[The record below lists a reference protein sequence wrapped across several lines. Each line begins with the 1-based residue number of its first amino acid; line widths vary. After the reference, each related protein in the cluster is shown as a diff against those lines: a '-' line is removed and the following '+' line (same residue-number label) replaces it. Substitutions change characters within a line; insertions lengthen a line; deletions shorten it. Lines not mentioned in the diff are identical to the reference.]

1 MAKSILFQAEIQK
14 LTEERLIKLEFQ
26 TKILLLSFAITVV
39 LGMIIVPILK
49 KLKVGQIERDDGP
62 ESHLKKQGT
71 PTMGGIII
79 MLGIIIVTIG
89 AYIYY
94 KAKDVESAQNLLP
107 ILGLTIGFGIIG
119 FVDDFKKLVLKNTK
133 GLKPSL
139 KMLGLLIISV
149 LYVLYLVKGLNL
161 GNQTYIPI
169 LREYISIPVY
179 AYIPFAILVI
189 LATTNAVNLTDG
201 IDGLSSSVC
210 TIIIT
215 CLTIIA
221 TIFEV
226 KEIVVFGAIVIGSV
240 LGFLMF
246 NIHPAKVFMGDT
258 GSLFLGGVISGIA
271 LYLQMPLILLVI
283 AIIPVIETISVIIQ
297 VTYFKKTGKRV
308 FKMAPIH
315 HHLELSGWRENQV
328 VMLFSVITLVVSVI
342 GLKIV

>member
-1 MAKSILFQAEIQK
+1 M
-14 LTEERLIKLEFQ
+14 IKLDFQ
-26 TKILLLSFAITVV
+26 TKILLISFAVTVV
-39 LGMIIVPILK
+39 LGIIIVPILR
-49 KLKVGQIERDDGP
+49 KLKVGQIERNDGP

-71 PTMGGIII
+71 PTMGGIIM
-79 MLGIIIVTIG
+79 MLGIIIVTIV
-89 AYIYY
+89 AYVYY
-94 KAKDVESAQNLLP
+94 KSKDAELAKCLLP

-119 FVDDFKKLVLKNTK
+119 FIDDFKKLVLKNTK

-139 KMLGLLIISV
+139 KMLGLLLISV
-149 LYVLYLVKGLNL
+149 IFVLYLIKGLQL
-161 GNQTYIPI
+161 GTETYIPV
-169 LREYISIPVY
+169 LKQYITIPVY

-221 TIFEV
+221 TIFGV
-226 KEIVVFGAIVIGSV
+226 KEIVVFGAAVIGAV

-246 NIHPAKVFMGDT
+246 NIYPAKVFMGDT
-258 GSLFLGGVISGIA
+258 GSLFLGGVVSGIA
-271 LYLQMPLILLVI
+271 LYLKMPLVLLII

-297 VTYFKKTGKRV
+297 VTFFKKTGKRV

-315 HHLELSGWRENQV
+315 HHFELSGWKENQV
-328 VMLFSVITLVVSVI
+328 VMVFSIITLIASIV
-342 GLKIV
+342 GLQII

>member
-1 MAKSILFQAEIQK
+1 M
-14 LTEERLIKLEFQ
+14 EFQ
-26 TKILLLSFAITVV
+26 INILLLSFAITVV
-39 LGMIIVPILK
+39 LGLIIVPILR
-49 KLKVGQIERDDGP
+49 KLKVGQIERSDGP

-79 MLGIIIVTIG
+79 MLGIIIVTVG

-94 KAKDVESAQNLLP
+94 KLKNPELAQNLLP

-119 FVDDFKKLVLKNTK
+119 FIDDFKKLVLKNTK
-133 GLKPSL
+133 GLSPSL

-149 LYVLYLVKGLNL
+149 IYVLYLINGLNL
-161 GNQTYIPI
+161 GTEMYVPI
-169 LREYISIPVY
+169 LKQYVNLPIY
-179 AYIPFAILVI
+179 FYIPFAIVVI
-189 LATTNAVNLTDG
+189 LGTTNAVNLTDG

-221 TIFEV
+221 TMFEI
-226 KEIVVFGAIVIGSV
+226 KEIVVFGAVVIGAV

-271 LYLQMPLILLVI
+271 LYLKMPLILLVI
-283 AIIPVIETISVIIQ
+283 AIIPVIETLSVIIQ

-315 HHLELSGWRENQV
+315 HHLELSGWKENQV
-328 VMLFSVITLVVSVI
+328 VMLFSVITLVASVI
-342 GLKIV
+342 GLQIV

>member
-1 MAKSILFQAEIQK
+1 M
-14 LTEERLIKLEFQ
+14 IKLKFQ
-26 TKILLLSFAITVV
+26 TKLLLLSFAVTVV

-49 KLKVGQIERDDGP
+49 KLKVGQIERKDGP

-79 MLGIIIVTIG
+79 ILGIILVTVS

-94 KAKDVESAQNLLP
+94 SSREVEFASRLLP
-107 ILGLTIGFGIIG
+107 ILILTIGFGLIG
-119 FVDDFKKLVLKNTK
+119 FIDDFKKLVLKNTE

-139 KMLGLLIISV
+139 KMLGLLLVSV
-149 LYVLYLVKGLNL
+149 IFVLYLVKVLNI
-161 GNQTYIPI
+161 GTDTYIPI
-169 LREYISIPVY
+169 VRRYIYIPLF

-221 TIFEV
+221 TMFNIE
-226 KEIVVFGAIVIGSV
+226 EIGVFGAITVGAI

-246 NIHPAKVFMGDT
+246 NIYPAKVIMGDT
-258 GSLFLGGVISGIA
+258 GSLFIGGVISGIA
-271 LYLQMPLILLVI
+271 LYLKMPLILLVV
-283 AIIPVIETISVIIQ
+283 AFIPVLETISVILQ
-297 VTYFKKTGKRV
+297 VLSFKLTGKRI

-315 HHLELSGWRENQV
+315 HHFELCGWKENQV
-328 VMLFSVITLVVSVI
+328 VIIFSVITLMVSI
-342 GLKIV
+342 ISLQIV